1 MPRRDGS
8 GPIGNGAMQGRGL
21 GPCAGIE
28 PVRYGA
34 GYGRG
39 AGLGCRRGFGRAYN
53 INYDNYENMDM
64 TENELLKEENQ
75 LLKSRLEAI
84 EAKLENL

>member
-8 GPIGNGAMQGRGL
+8 GPMGNDAMQGRGL
-21 GPCAGIE
+21 GPCANIE

-39 AGLGCRRGFGRAYN
+39 AGFGCRRGFARGYN
-53 INYDNYENMDM
+53 VNNNYESLDIS
-64 TENELLKEENQ
+64 ENELLKEENQ